1 MEILL
6 LAITVISLMVAF
18 VMGAAA
24 WRLAREE
31 RGRSAA
37 RVAALAAAASDTEP
51 ASFAPVRAPE
61 TQAVRAVEPQVVRAA
76 AEPQVDWQRVA
87 VNESKPPAPW
97 APARVSQFPSEAPE
111 RRPAKAAV
119 EDPVGDAF
127 LGSAIA
133 QPPSGGRQRGLAI
146 AACFLFLVLVAGG
159 YWTIYGGG
167 ASSVSAAASGPSTP
181 LELVSLR
188 HERQGGRLSISGL
201 VRNPRGGA
209 PVDHLTAVVFLFD
222 QQSAF
227 VTSARAEVDFTRLT
241 PGDESPFVIGVD
253 APANVSRYRV
263 SFRNEG
269 GVVPHV
275 DRRGQEP
282 LARTVP

>member
-37 RVAALAAAASDTEP
+37 RVAALAAAAGDTE
-51 ASFAPVRAPE
+51 SGTVAPVRAPE
-61 TQAVRAVEPQVVRAA
+61 THVVRVVEPQVVRAA
-76 AEPQVDWQRVA
+76 AEPQIDWQRMA
-87 VNESKPPAPW
+87 VNESKPAAPW
-97 APARVSQFPSEAPE
+97 APARVSAFPSDAQE
-111 RRPAKAAV
+111 RRPAKPAV

-133 QPPSGGRQRGLAI
+133 APASGGRQRGLAI
-146 AACFLFLVLVAGG
+146 AACFLFLIIVTGG

-167 ASSVSAAASGPSTP
+167 APGVSAAASAPSAP

-209 PVDHLTAVVFLFD
+209 PADHLTAVVFLFD

-227 VTSARAEVDFTRLT
+227 VTSARADVDFTRLT
-241 PGDESPFVIGVD
+241 PGDESPFVIGLD

-282 LARTVP
+282 IARELP